1 MKAFTRVLIALFGA
15 FFVSLYAQV
24 SVCRPGIP
32 EQPSNQWLCG
42 HRLLPTWLLLIP
54 VFFIALMLLLG
65 KHCVAYRRTMS
76 VLLLSTYGIY
86 AAFESVKLHAW
97 WQVSFSVA
105 MLLAAVGIALR
116 KRWGS
121 VLVCA
126 LSLLFVLHLVGRCRR
141 SLRLP
146 ENSQTPRSRALIC
159 TRHRIR
165 TTCRLL
171 LLRRNP
177 AAQVRTRPGMTAGTK
192 LALGERR
199 RGLLC

>member
-24 SVCRPGIP
+24 SVCRPGIL

-86 AAFESVKLHAW
+86 AAFESVNLHAW

-126 LSLLFVLHLVGRCRR
+126 LSLLFGVYYIWSVGVAVHSGYLKTVRPLEAALSFVPGIAFGLLAGFCCYVAIRQRR
-141 SLRLP
+141 S
-146 ENSQTPRSRALIC
+146 E
-159 TRHRIR
+159 
-165 TTCRLL
+165 
-171 LLRRNP
+171 
-177 AAQVRTRPGMTAGTK
+177 PG
-192 LALGERR
+192 RV
-199 RGLLC
+199 